1 MGAPV
6 RIGIVA
12 GEASGDALGAE
23 LISHLRERYPEALFA
38 GVGGDRMSA
47 RGFNSLV
54 DIERLSVMG
63 LVDPLK
69 RLPELLRIRRR
80 LFRHLLH
87 WPADLVVGIDSPDFN
102 LGLEHRL
109 RREGILTA
117 HYVSPSVWA
126 WRQGR
131 IKKIARAVDQ
141 MLTLFPFEAA
151 FYEQHGVPVAY
162 VGHPLADSIPVE
174 VDQAAARRELGL
186 GQGLLLAVMPGSR
199 AGEVKAMANLF
210 LQACLRLGAEN
221 TRLDFVIPAANPARY
236 RELQEILLA
245 YRDLP
250 VTLTEGD
257 SHRVMAASDAV
268 LLTSGTTALEAM
280 LLKKPMVVSYRMG
293 ELSYRLLSRLVKT
306 PFIALP
312 NLIAGRELVPELV
325 QSKATVDNLVAE
337 TRVMLY
343 DAERR
348 KQLRSEFTAI
358 HESLRRNAGREAAA
372 TLADLIESRKM
383 RGKG

>member
-1 MGAPV
+1 
-6 RIGIVA
+6 
-12 GEASGDALGAE
+12 
-23 LISHLRERYPEALFA
+23 
-38 GVGGDRMSA
+38 
-47 RGFNSLV
+47 
-54 DIERLSVMG
+54 
-63 LVDPLK
+63 
-69 RLPELLRIRRR
+69 
-80 LFRHLLH
+80 
-87 WPADLVVGIDSPDFN
+87 
-102 LGLEHRL
+102 
-109 RREGILTA
+109 
-117 HYVSPSVWA
+117 
-126 WRQGR
+126 
-131 IKKIARAVDQ
+131 
-141 MLTLFPFEAA
+141 
-151 FYEQHGVPVAY
+151 
-162 VGHPLADSIPVE
+162 
-174 VDQAAARRELGL
+174 
-186 GQGLLLAVMPGSR
+186 
-199 AGEVKAMANLF
+199 MANLF